1 MPREIRFY
9 QNYFIDFYVSQI
21 PYVQEKIE
29 YVLKVIRTV
38 DRIPGKFLKH
48 IAGTDGLFE
57 IRVQLGTDIFRIFCC
72 FDSGRLVIL
81 FNAFHKKSQKTPRQ
95 EIEKAIRL
103 MNNYFRE
110 KKG

>member
-1 MPREIRFY
+1 M
-9 QNYFIDFYVSQI
+9 
-21 PYVQEKIE
+21 
-29 YVLKVIRTV
+29 IRTV